1 MHIAKRPAG
10 LAATA
15 AFAILAGMA
24 MAPCAQAQDFAAE
37 FLRPAPLQKHEL
49 FRHTV
54 AWMVESFGSARPF
67 IEVQSERLGTIV
79 GRGTFDINIGGDF
92 LLDRR
97 VTYELRIDVR
107 DNRYRMTFSDVQI
120 PSDGQPRSIEYSDR
134 GTDERQVHEHF
145 EQLVESLGKHLA
157 AAGEYEAARSLMLES
172 CTPSL
177 LLESCD
183 PTSSSPPTSAGYSR

>member
-1 MHIAKRPAG
+1 MRIARRPAG
-10 LAATA
+10 FAAA
-15 AFAILAGMA
+15 AFAILAGIA

-67 IEVQSERLGTIV
+67 IEVQSERLGAIV

-92 LLDRR
+92 LLNRR

-107 DNRYRMTFSDVQI
+107 DNRYRMTFSDLQI

-145 EQLVESLGKHLA
+145 EQLVDSLEKHLA
-157 AAGEYEAARSLMLES
+157 AASEYESARASREES
-172 CTPSL
+172 CPQSL
-177 LLESCD
+177 LLKDCEGQQ
-183 PTSSSPPTSAGYSR
+183 PTYSR

>member
-10 LAATA
+10 LAAA

-24 MAPCAQAQDFAAE
+24 MAPSAHAQDFNAE

-49 FRHTV
+49 FKHAV
-54 AWMVESFGSARPF
+54 VWMVESAGSARPF
-67 IEVQSERLGTIV
+67 IQVQSERLGTIV
-79 GRGTFDINIGGDF
+79 GRGTFDINIGGNF
-92 LLDRR
+92 LLNRP

-107 DNRYRMTFSDVQI
+107 DNRYRMTFSDVAI
-120 PSDGQPRSIEYSDR
+120 PSEGQPRSIEYSDR

-145 EQLVESLGKHLA
+145 EQLVDSLEKHLA
-157 AAGEYEAARSLMLES
+157 AASEYEAVRSLMPES

-183 PTSSSPPTSAGYSR
+183 PTSSSAPASAGYSR